1 VNVLEGGRKR
11 RHLPS
16 AAFLW
21 QLAFCIASA
30 IGATWLVL
38 RI

>member
-11 RHLPS
+11 RHPPS

-21 QLAFCIASA
+21 QLAVCIASA